1 MKFIDFLQE
10 LEDSAEEWNW
20 QDMNALDSAS
30 STSLRLQVTH
40 PCIYSR
46 KSRESS
52 WTKCH

>member
-10 LEDSAEEWNW
+10 SEDSVEEWSW
-20 QDMNALDSAS
+20 QDMNVSDSVS

-40 PCIYSR
+40 PCIYSH

-52 WTKCH
+52 G